1 MSPHTGGGGEHDMH
15 PYMMQQLA
23 ADHVAE
29 LRADAQRTRHQQVR
43 RTQRASE
50 VGRAPARRR
59 WRILVHALFAR

>member
-1 MSPHTGGGGEHDMH
+1 MH

-29 LRADAQRTRHQQVR
+29 LRADAQRTRHQRVLHAR
-43 RTQRASE
+43 RAAEADQ
-50 VGRAPARRR
+50 APARRK